1 MMLVVPSNV
10 LARASMRLITAYG
23 DGRRQALGRRAVI
36 IATWLVVATALGGCK
51 KAPPPPPPAPTVRVV
66 TLTTRNVEQ
75 IREWLATL
83 DGSTNAEIRPQ
94 VSGYIQQVDY
104 VEGAAVKSG
113 ALLFT
118 LDKRPFVAAVEK
130 AKGDLQSAI
139 AQRNKAR
146 DDVNRYTPLV
156 AEHAISKQD
165 LDNAHSA
172 LKAGDAQ
179 VQAMRGALAIA
190 QLNLEWA
197 EVRSPIEGLAG
208 IAQTRVGNLVSPNSV
223 LTVVSTIDPIR
234 SSVNIS
240 ERQYLEVAERINHA
254 NEPRYANQRTL
265 ELLLIDGRL
274 YPYQVRRVIV
284 NRQIDPSTGTL
295 LIQALFPNPGNILRP
310 GMFAKVRVR
319 TGIKHDVVV
328 VPERAVQELQGQH
341 QVGVI
346 ATDGRVQ
353 IRSVKLGWQTDH
365 AYVVDSGL
373 AAGERVIVEG
383 LQNVQPGAKVNA
395 QEEPPPPAV
404 IPDGGATAAA
414 DSPQVR

>member
-1 MMLVVPSNV
+1 M
-10 LARASMRLITAYG
+10 
-23 DGRRQALGRRAVI
+23 
-36 IATWLVVATALGGCK
+36 ATWLVVATGLGGCK
-51 KAPPPPPPAPTVRVV
+51 KPPPPAPPVPTVRVV
-66 TLTTRNVEQ
+66 TLTTRNIEQ

-94 VSGYIQQVDY
+94 VQGYIQQVNY
-104 VEGAAVKSG
+104 IEGAEIKNG

-130 AKGDLQSAI
+130 AQGDVQSAI
-139 AQRNKAR
+139 AQRDKSR

-172 LKAGDAQ
+172 LKAGKAQ
-179 VQAMRGALAIA
+179 VQASRGALAIA
-190 QLNLEWA
+190 ELNREWA
-197 EVRSPIEGLAG
+197 EVRSPIDGLAG

-234 SSVNIS
+234 ASINIS

-254 NEPRYANQRTL
+254 NEPRYANERTI
-265 ELLLIDGRL
+265 ELLLIDGRAH
-274 YPYQVRRVIV
+274 PYQVRRVIV

-319 TGIKHDVVV
+319 TGVQRDVVV
-328 VPERAVQELQGQH
+328 VPERAVSELQGQH

-346 ATDGRVQ
+346 SADGRAQ
-353 IRSVKLGWQTDH
+353 IRSVKLGWQFDH
-365 AYVVDSGL
+365 AYVVESGL
-373 AAGERVIVEG
+373 SAGERVIVEG
-383 LQNVQPGAKVNA
+383 LQNVQPGAKVTA
-395 QEEPPPPAV
+395 QEEPTPAAT
-404 IPDGGATAAA
+404 PDGGATAAA
-414 DSPQVR
+414 EPRQER